1 MTMPDKTR
9 RTFRDEDTRGA
20 DGLNRPL
27 NAFALETQRRL
38 DVLEARAGIYLP
50 EPVTLLTGGTVAQG
64 TAPFPFR
71 VAVPA
76 GVSPRGVLVVGLDNL
91 TTPGRA
97 PTVAPWAAWT
107 PTDGGVLVQ
116 LVTGLLTNTRYSLQL
131 AVLYG

>member
-1 MTMPDKTR
+1 MTTPDKTR
-9 RTFRDEDTRGA
+9 LVFREEDTQGA
-20 DGLNRPL
+20 DNLNRPL

-38 DVLEARAGIYLP
+38 DALEGRTGVYLP
-50 EPVTLLTGGTVAQG
+50 EPVTLVTGASVAQG
-64 TAPFPFR
+64 VAPFPFR
-71 VAVPA
+71 VAVPT

-97 PTVAPWAAWT
+97 PTVAPWAGWT

-116 LVTGLLTNTRYSLQL
+116 LVTGLLRNTRYSLQL